1 MRTRSSRVAVLAAT
15 IGLLASVALAAPVLG
30 AETILTA
37 TLAGAADGDTDG
49 SGTATITIDPA
60 AGTACWELTAEGIGP
75 VLQSHI
81 HVGAEGESGD
91 VVVPLDV
98 DGFEGSSEGC
108 IEPMEDAAALQAIV
122 DDPAGYYVNL
132 HTDEFQGGAIRGQLA
147 ASTTPPNTAMAPSTA
162 GWLGALGVA
171 LGLAFLAASVLSGA
185 RLVFLRRR

>member
-1 MRTRSSRVAVLAAT
+1 
-15 IGLLASVALAAPVLG
+15 
-30 AETILTA
+30 
-37 TLAGAADGDTDG
+37 
-49 SGTATITIDPA
+49 
-60 AGTACWELTAEGIGP
+60 

-81 HVGAEGESGD
+81 HVGAEGVSGD

-147 ASTTPPNTAMAPSTA
+147 ASTTPPNTAMTPASA
-162 GWLGALGVA
+162 GSLGIMAMVLGA
-171 LGLAFLAASVLSGA
+171 AFLAASVLIGA
-185 RLVFLRRR
+185 RLVLPRRR